1 MPLTE
6 INPGDEADAEVL
18 MSNFDSLQ
26 SDITAVSNTIATTY
40 SGLET
45 QITNLTTVVN
55 GNYSTLDHKI
65 DTTAENVIEVIDSY
79 GFFVETSFDTTT
91 GEWSRE
97 FFSDSE
103 KTQRVWLE
111 CGGTYTSDATVNRT
125 VINNYKLVPNKQFT
139 NDLYYFI
146 RSVQIVADTGDLS
159 NRYVMYNS
167 KNYEYISGRE
177 AEGKLRYITL
187 DIAPYAN
194 SHYFTW
200 YACGV

>member
-1 MPLTE
+1 MPLIE

-26 SDITAVSNTIATTY
+26 SDITATNNIIGTTY
-40 SGLET
+40 AGLET
-45 QITNLTTVVN
+45 RINAN
-55 GNYSTLDHKI
+55 KADSDGKYAILDQKI
-65 DTTAENVIEVIDSY
+65 DTTEDDIIQIINSY
-79 GFFVETSFDTTT
+79 GFFVETSFDTET

-103 KTQRVWLE
+103 KTQRIWLE
-111 CGGTYTSDATVNRT
+111 CGGTYTANATVNRT

-139 NDLYYFI
+139 NDFYYFT
-146 RSVQIVADTGDLS
+146 RSVQIVSDTGDLS